1 MGFAACTNEVEEFS
15 IQQTPA
21 ETAKG
26 IELGEGF
33 KINVAYSGVDAE
45 TRAIL
50 ERNEANTGW
59 KASWQTNDKI
69 GAAMYSM
76 VLSRYTAANA
86 PKPEQIGDV
95 TPTGIKNF
103 LTESP
108 KFYYSNNEYAF
119 VEGGDGITFAS
130 QSNAMVGAYMLY
142 YPFNEDLNK
151 QTAFSAIPVYTS
163 SEKAKDNLT
172 FDVENIGEE
181 VSERI
186 FAANVAY
193 FEEGGTQAPE
203 FTVKQVPNLY
213 MVKFSIAEKLLMK
226 LDEPL
231 TINQILIEANG
242 GEGVKVI
249 YKNGTVAPKKT
260 NPSYDDLNKIDTP
273 KNVNKPNEEQY
284 GLGVWN
290 STKKEHEYIA
300 FNGTDKTESL
310 IVTPTYSKENEALN
324 AEYAIDV
331 VGEEGKTAPFYFS
344 ALPMDPNVKEVTFT
358 IVGEVNGVQKVYSKV
373 YSESTWGAEKWS
385 KLKALLTGMGETV
398 NLNVILDSDK
408 AAAKIYT
415 ANQFKA
421 KYAADTDD
429 AVQTYHF
436 AMDLGDELA
445 DFIVEKDVKF
455 EGKKVT
461 IGGIKNS
468 TFEAENEINVI
479 GDVIAEGGKTITFKN
494 YVTVGGKVEAN
505 TIPVTVGTTTT
516 NKPGVVKFN
525 GAHATLGSAAVT
537 KDITVN
543 GAGSSVSAA
552 KKIGAA
558 NFNVTNGTI
567 NFSDVANATKL
578 TATGATVTIAKGK
591 VTSAEAT
598 NATVT
603 LGNGFVVD
611 TDFTAENSIIELN
624 ANVKGNFEA
633 TNSTIAGNPIVGT
646 TMNLIGSITDKS
658 TNINAGTINADVNSV
673 LNVSELTATTVDVY
687 GVATATKVG
696 TIGTLNV
703 QPLAEV
709 TLTGANA
716 KSSYANVN
724 VLKNETT
731 GKFGTLN
738 VNTKLPVEIIV
749 NNGIINANN
758 AIIAGGEN
766 AGTITGTFA
775 LAGDLTQMGVA
786 DGTTITVEKDAALT
800 ISANTNV
807 AALTNNGTVN
817 VDGKY
822 ALTFAAASNAGTI
835 NVAGTMVEGAA
846 DALAMTADAIINAQK
861 GATLTMKSTSKMG
874 GTVNVFNGCKEVST
888 VSAAFEKVCF
898 EWIGASEPDAKA
910 LEVANNIYL
919 NDAKIAT
926 PEEVKAMNKANIT
939 YIFKGNCAIEANVAI
954 NAGAK
959 TTGLNH
965 SKVIFDG
972 EDINITSKAGATL
985 TLAGVKN
992 IVKNPSKVTLGKNV
1006 NLAGVS
1012 AKWDGSATAIKSA
1025 LHVENGALLIKGEG
1039 TITTKNF
1046 EIVHD

>member
-1 MGFAACTNEVEEFS
+1 MGFAACTNEVEEFG
-15 IQQTPA
+15 IQQTPSEA
-21 ETAKG
+21 ANG

-76 VLSRYTAANA
+76 VMSRYTAANA

-95 TPTGIKNF
+95 TNIKNF
-103 LTESP
+103 LND
-108 KFYYSNNEYAF
+108 YYNSNNEYAF

-151 QTAFSAIPVYTS
+151 QTAFNAIPVYTS
-163 SEKAKDNLT
+163 AEKATDKLT

-242 GEGVKVI
+242 GEGVNVI

-260 NPSYDDLNKIDTP
+260 NPSNDDLNKIGTP

-300 FNGTDKTESL
+300 FNGTDETESL
-310 IVTPTYSKENEALN
+310 IVTPDYSEENEALN

-373 YSESTWGAEKWS
+373 YNESWENWS

-398 NLNVILDSDK
+398 NLNVVLNSDK
-408 AAAKIYT
+408 AADKIYT
-415 ANQFKA
+415 VEQFMA
-421 KYAADTDD
+421 KYAADKDND
-429 AVQTYHF
+429 AQRYHF
-436 AMDLGDELA
+436 AVDLGDGLA

-468 TFEAENEINVI
+468 TFVADNEINVI
-479 GDVIAEGGKTITFKN
+479 GDVIAEGGKTITFNN

-516 NKPGVVKFN
+516 NKPGVVTFK

-552 KKIGAA
+552 KKIEAA

-567 NFSDVANATKL
+567 NFSDIANATKL

-603 LGNGFVVD
+603 LGNGFAVD
-611 TDFTAENSIIELN
+611 TDFTAENSTITLD
-624 ANVKGNFEA
+624 ANVKGAFAA
-633 TNSTIAGNPIVGT
+633 TNSTIAGNPTVG
-646 TMNLIGSITDKS
+646 TMNLVGSITDKT
-658 TNINAGTINADVNSV
+658 TNIKAGTITADVNSV

-738 VNTKLPVEIIV
+738 VNTKLPVEIIE

-766 AGTITGTFA
+766 AGTITGTFT
-775 LAGDLTQMGVA
+775 LAGEFAQKGVA

-817 VDGKY
+817 VEGKS

-846 DALAMTADAIINAQK
+846 DALTMTADAIINAQK
-861 GATLTMKSTSKMG
+861 GATLTMNSTSKKI
-874 GTVNVFNGCKEVST
+874 GTVNVFNGCKELST
-888 VSAAFEKVCF
+888 VTDAFKKVCF
-898 EWIGASEPDAKA
+898 EWIGSAEPDANA
-910 LEVANNIYL
+910 LAVANNIYL
-919 NDAKIAT
+919 NGAKIAT
-926 PEEVKAMNKANIT
+926 DEEVNAMQEKNKT
-939 YIFKGNCAIEANVAI
+939 YIFTGNCNIEKSVTIA
-954 NAGAK
+954 AGK
-959 TTGLNH
+959 SGKNYST
-965 SKVIFDG
+965 VIFDG
-972 EDINITSKAGATL
+972 EEINITSKTAVTM
-985 TLAGVKN
+985 TLAGLNNV
-992 IVKNPSKVTLGKNV
+992 VKNPSKVSLGDNITLN
-1006 NLAGVS
+1006 A
-1012 AKWDGSATAIKSA
+1012 AKSGWDGATSQYAK
-1025 LHVENGALLIKGEG
+1025 LTVENGAILYNGNATIKNLVIER
-1039 TITTKNF
+1039 K
-1046 EIVHD
+1046 

>member
-1 MGFAACTNEVEEFS
+1 MGFAACTNEVEEFG
-15 IQQTPA
+15 IQQTPT

-76 VLSRYTAANA
+76 VMSRYTATNV
-86 PKPEQIGDV
+86 PKDKEVGDV
-95 TPTGIKNF
+95 YYAKYF
-103 LTESP
+103 LP
-108 KFYYSNNEYAF
+108 DYYNSNNEYTF
-119 VEGGDGITFAS
+119 VEGEDGITFAS
-130 QSNAMVGAYMLY
+130 ESNAMVGTYLLY

-151 QTAFSAIPVYTS
+151 QTAFNAIPVYTS
-163 SEKAKDNLT
+163 AEKATDKLT

-181 VSERI
+181 VSKRI

-231 TINQILIEANG
+231 TINEILIEANG
-242 GEGVKVI
+242 GEGVNVI

-260 NPSYDDLNKIDTP
+260 NPSYDDLNKLGDPVDP
-273 KNVNKPNEEQY
+273 KKPNEKLY
-284 GLGVWN
+284 GLGEWN
-290 STKKEHEYIA
+290 GKEHQYIA

-310 IVTPTYSKENEALN
+310 IVTPDYSEENEALN

-331 VGEEGKTAPFYFS
+331 VGDEGKTAPFYFS

-398 NLNVILDSDK
+398 NLNVVLDSDK
-408 AAAKIYT
+408 AADKIYT
-415 ANQFKA
+415 VDQFKA
-421 KYAADTDD
+421 KYAADTDK
-429 AVQTYHF
+429 AAQTYHF
-436 AMDLGDELA
+436 AMDLGDKLA

-468 TFEAENEINVI
+468 TFVADNEINVI
-479 GDVIAEGGKTITFKN
+479 GDVIAEGGKTITFNN

-505 TIPVTVGTTTT
+505 TIPVTDGNKTT
-516 NKPGVVKFN
+516 NKPGVVTFK

-543 GAGSSVSAA
+543 GAGSSVSAT
-552 KKIGAA
+552 KKIVAA

-567 NFSDVANATKL
+567 NFSDIANATKL
-578 TATGATVTIAKGK
+578 TATGAIVTIAKGK

-598 NATVT
+598 DATVT

-611 TDFTAENSIIELN
+611 TDFTAENSKITLD
-624 ANVKGNFEA
+624 ANVKGTFEA
-633 TNSTIAGNPIVGT
+633 TESKIAGNPIVG
-646 TMNLIGSITDKS
+646 TMNLIGSITDKT
-658 TNINAGTINADVNSV
+658 TNINAGTITADVNSV
-673 LNVSELTATTVDVY
+673 LNVSELKATTVDVY
-687 GVATATKVG
+687 GVATATKVA

-709 TLTGANA
+709 TLTGASA
-716 KSSYANVN
+716 ATSYAKVH

-738 VNTKLPVEIIV
+738 VNTKLPVEISE

-766 AGTITGTFA
+766 VGTITGAFTLTGEFA
-775 LAGDLTQMGVA
+775 QKGVA

-846 DALAMTADAIINAQK
+846 DALTMTADAIINAQK

-910 LEVANNIYL
+910 LAVANNIYL
-919 NDAKIAT
+919 NDAKIAST
-926 PEEVKAMNKANIT
+926 EEVKAMNKANIT
-939 YIFKGNCAIEANVAI
+939 YIFKGNCAIEADVAI

-992 IVKNPSKVTLGKNV
+992 TVKNPSKVTLGKNV

-1025 LHVENGALLIKGEG
+1025 LHVENGALLIKEG

>member
-1 MGFAACTNEVEEFS
+1 MGFAACTNEVEEFA
-15 IQQTPA
+15 IQQTPT

-76 VLSRYTAANA
+76 VLSRYTATNA

-151 QTAFSAIPVYTS
+151 QTAFNAIPVYTS
-163 SEKAKDNLT
+163 AEKATDKLT
-172 FDVENIGEE
+172 FNVENIGEE
-181 VSERI
+181 VSKRI

-242 GEGVKVI
+242 GEGVNVI

-260 NPSYDDLNKIDTP
+260 NPSSDDLNKLGEPFDP
-273 KNVNKPNEEQY
+273 KKPNEKLY
-284 GLGVWN
+284 GLGYWN
-290 STKKEHEYIA
+290 GKEHQYIA
-300 FNGTDKTESL
+300 FDGTDKTESL
-310 IVTPTYSKENEALN
+310 IVTPDYSEENEALN

-344 ALPMDPNVKEVTFT
+344 ALPMHTDVKEVTFT
-358 IVGEVNGVQKVYSKV
+358 IVGEVNGVQKVYSKT
-373 YSESTWGAEKWS
+373 YNDSWENWS
-385 KLKALLTGMGETV
+385 KFKALLTGMGETV
-398 NLNVILDSDK
+398 NLNVVLDSDK
-408 AAAKIYT
+408 AAEKIYT
-415 ANQFKA
+415 VEQFKA
-421 KYAADTDD
+421 KYAADTDE
-429 AVQTYHF
+429 AAQTYHF
-436 AMDLGDELA
+436 AIDLGNRLA
-445 DFIVEKDVKF
+445 DFIVDKDVNFK
-455 EGKKVT
+455 GKKVT

-468 TFEAENEINVI
+468 TFVADNEINVI
-479 GDVIAEGGKTITFKN
+479 GDVIAEGGKTITFNN

-505 TIPVTVGTTTT
+505 TIPVPEGKTTK
-516 NKPGVVKFN
+516 NKPGVVTFK

-543 GAGSSVSAA
+543 GAGSSVSAV
-552 KKIGAA
+552 KKIEAA

-567 NFSDVANATKL
+567 NFSDIANATKL

-598 NATVT
+598 DANVT

-611 TDFTAENSIIELN
+611 TDFTANKSIIALD
-624 ANVKGNFEA
+624 ANVKGTFEA
-633 TNSTIAGNPIVGT
+633 TKSEISGNPIVS
-646 TMNLIGSITDKS
+646 TMNLIGSTTDKS
-658 TNINAGTINADVNSV
+658 TNITDAGTINADVNSV
-673 LNVSELTATTVDVY
+673 LNVSELNATTVDVY

-724 VLKNETT
+724 VLKNATT

-738 VNTKLPVEIIV
+738 VNTKLPVEIIE

-766 AGTITGTFA
+766 VGTITGAFTIAGEFA
-775 LAGDLTQMGVA
+775 QKGVA

-807 AALTNNGTVN
+807 AALTNNGTVT
-817 VDGKY
+817 VEGKY

-846 DALAMTADAIINAQK
+846 DALTMTADAIINAQK
-861 GATLTMKSTSKMG
+861 GATLTMNSTSQKI
-874 GTVNVFNGCKEVST
+874 GTVNVFNGCKDLST
-888 VSAAFEKVCF
+888 VPAAFNKVCF
-898 EWIGASEPDAKA
+898 EWVGNAEPDAIA
-910 LEVANNIYL
+910 LPVANNIYL
-919 NDAKIAT
+919 NGAKIAT
-926 PEEVKAMNKANIT
+926 EEEVKAMNKANIT
-939 YIFKGNCAIEANVAI
+939 YIFKGNCAIEAAKVII
-954 NAGAK
+954 NPGK
-959 TTGLNH
+959 TGTGVGH

-985 TLAGVKN
+985 TLAGIQNAVT
-992 IVKNPSKVTLGKNV
+992 NPSKVTLGKNV
-1006 NLAGVS
+1006 TLAG
-1012 AKWDGSATAIKSA
+1012 AKAANWDGSATKISTA
-1025 LHVENGALLIKGEG
+1025 LHVEDGALLIKGEG
-1039 TITTKNF
+1039 TIANTLA
-1046 EIVHD
+1046 IVHD

>member
-15 IQQTPA
+15 IQQTPSEA
-21 ETAKG
+21 ANG

-76 VLSRYTAANA
+76 VMSRYTATNV
-86 PKPEQIGDV
+86 PKDKEVGDV
-95 TPTGIKNF
+95 YYANYF
-103 LTESP
+103 LP
-108 KFYYSNNEYAF
+108 DYYNSNNEYTF
-119 VEGGDGITFAS
+119 VEGEDGITFAS
-130 QSNAMVGAYMLY
+130 ESNAMVGTYLLY

-151 QTAFSAIPVYTS
+151 QTAFNAIPVYTS
-163 SEKAKDNLT
+163 AEKATDKLT

-181 VSERI
+181 VSKRI

-231 TINQILIEANG
+231 TINEILIEANG
-242 GEGVKVI
+242 GEGVNVI

-260 NPSYDDLNKIDTP
+260 NPSFDDLNKLGDPVDP
-273 KNVNKPNEEQY
+273 KKPNEKLY
-284 GLGVWN
+284 GLGEWN
-290 STKKEHEYIA
+290 GKEHQYIA

-310 IVTPTYSKENEALN
+310 IVTPDYSEENEALN

-398 NLNVILDSDK
+398 NLNVVLDSDK
-408 AAAKIYT
+408 AASKIYT
-415 ANQFKA
+415 VDQFKA
-421 KYAADTDD
+421 KYAADTDE

-436 AMDLGDELA
+436 AMDLGDKLA

-455 EGKKVT
+455 EGKKIT

-468 TFEAENEINVI
+468 TFVADNEINVI
-479 GDVIAEGGKTITFKN
+479 GDVIAEGGKTITFNN

-505 TIPVTVGTTTT
+505 TIPVTEGKTTT
-516 NKPGVVKFN
+516 NKPGVVTFK
-525 GAHATLGSAAVT
+525 GAHATLCSAAVT

-543 GAGSSVSAA
+543 GAGSSVSAV
-552 KKIGAA
+552 KKIVAA

-598 NATVT
+598 DAKVT
-603 LGNGFVVD
+603 LQNGFVVD
-611 TDFTAENSIIELN
+611 TDFTAENSEITLD
-624 ANVKGNFEA
+624 ANVKGIFEA
-633 TNSTIAGNPIVGT
+633 TKSTIAGNPIVGT
-646 TMNLIGSITDKS
+646 MNLIGSITDKT

-738 VNTKLPVEIIV
+738 VNTKLPVEIIE

-758 AIIAGGEN
+758 AIITGGEN

-807 AALTNNGTVN
+807 AALTNNGTVT

-835 NVAGTMVEGAA
+835 NVAGTTVEGAA
-846 DALAMTADAIINAQK
+846 DALTMTADAIINAQK

-874 GTVNVFNGCKEVST
+874 GTVNVFNGCKELST
-888 VSAAFEKVCF
+888 VPAAFEKVCF
-898 EWIGASEPDAKA
+898 EWIGASEPDAMA

-919 NDAKIAT
+919 NDAKIAN
-926 PEEVKAMNKANIT
+926 EAEVNAMKKADIT

-954 NAGAK
+954 ASGK
-959 TTGLNH
+959 TGLKY
-965 SKVIFDG
+965 STVIFDG

-992 IVKNPSKVTLGKNV
+992 TVKNPSKVTLGKNV

-1012 AKWDGSATAIKSA
+1012 AKWDGAADTKKSA

>member
-1 MGFAACTNEVEEFS
+1 MGFAACTNEVEEFG
-15 IQQTPA
+15 IQQTPSEA
-21 ETAKG
+21 ANG

-76 VLSRYTAANA
+76 VMSRYTATNV
-86 PKPEQIGDV
+86 PKDKEVGDV
-95 TPTGIKNF
+95 TSTGIRYF
-103 LTESP
+103 LND
-108 KFYYSNNEYAF
+108 YYNSNNEYAF
-119 VEGGDGITFAS
+119 VEGGEGITFAS
-130 QSNAMVGAYMLY
+130 QSNAMVGTYMLY

-151 QTAFSAIPVYTS
+151 QTAFNAIPVYTS
-163 SEKAKDNLT
+163 AEKATDKLT

-181 VSERI
+181 VSKRI

-193 FEEGGTQAPE
+193 FEEGGSRAPE

-242 GEGVKVI
+242 GEGVNVI

-260 NPSYDDLNKIDTP
+260 NPSADDLNKIDTP
-273 KNVNKPNEEQY
+273 MDAKKPNEAQY

-290 STKKEHEYIA
+290 KDTKEHDYIA

-310 IVTPTYSKENEALN
+310 IVTPDYSEENEALN

-331 VGEEGKTAPFYFS
+331 VGDDGKTAPFYFS
-344 ALPMDPNVKEVTFT
+344 ALPMHTDVKEVTFT

-373 YSESTWGAEKWS
+373 YNESWENWS
-385 KLKALLTGMGETV
+385 KLKPLLTGMGETV
-398 NLNVILDSDK
+398 NLNVVLDSDK
-408 AAAKIYT
+408 AASKIYT
-415 ANQFKA
+415 VEQFKA
-421 KYAADTDD
+421 KYAADTDK
-429 AVQTYHF
+429 AAQTYHI
-436 AMDLGDELA
+436 AVDLGNGLA
-445 DFIVEKDVKF
+445 DFIVDKDVNFK
-455 EGKKVT
+455 GKKVT

-468 TFEAENEINVI
+468 TFVADNEINVI
-479 GDVIAEGGKTITFKN
+479 GDVIAEGGKTITFNN

-505 TIPVTVGTTTT
+505 TIPVIDGTKTT
-516 NKPGVVKFN
+516 NEPGVVTFK

-543 GAGSSVSAA
+543 GAGSSVSAV
-552 KKIGAA
+552 KKIEAA

-567 NFSDVANATKL
+567 NFSDIANATKL

-591 VTSAEAT
+591 VTSVEAT
-598 NATVT
+598 NEAEVI
-603 LGNGFVVD
+603 LGKEFTVD
-611 TDFTAENSIIELN
+611 TDFTAENCDITLD
-624 ANVKGNFEA
+624 ANVNTFTA

-646 TMNLIGSITDKS
+646 MNLIGSITDKT

-687 GVATATKVG
+687 GVATATKVV

-716 KSSYANVN
+716 KSSYAKVN

-738 VNTKLPVEIIV
+738 VNTKLPVEIIE

-758 AIIAGGEN
+758 AIITGGEN

-807 AALTNNGTVN
+807 AALTNNGTVT

-846 DALAMTADAIINAQK
+846 DALTMTADAIINAQK
-861 GATLTMKSTSKMG
+861 GATLTMNSTSKKI

-898 EWIGASEPDAKA
+898 EWIGASEPDEKA
-910 LEVANNIYL
+910 LAVANNIYL
-919 NDAKIAT
+919 NDAKIAN
-926 PEEVKAMNKANIT
+926 EAEVNAMKKADIT
-939 YIFKGNCAIEANVAI
+939 YIFKGNCAIEADVPI
-954 NAGAK
+954 NPGKK
-959 TTGLNH
+959 TTGVGH

-972 EDINITSKAGATL
+972 EDINITTKTGGVTL
-985 TLAGVKN
+985 TLAGIQN
-992 IVKNPSKVTLGKNV
+992 TVKNPSKVTLGKNV
-1006 NLAGVS
+1006 SLAGVS

-1025 LHVENGALLIKGEG
+1025 LHVENGALLIKEG

>member
-1 MGFAACTNEVEEFS
+1 MGFAACTNEVEEFG
-15 IQQTPA
+15 IQQTPT

-151 QTAFSAIPVYTS
+151 QTAFNAIPVYTS
-163 SEKAKDNLT
+163 AEKATDKLT
-172 FDVENIGEE
+172 FNVENIGGE

-193 FEEGGTQAPE
+193 FEEGGSRAPE

-242 GEGVKVI
+242 GEGVNVI
-249 YKNGTVAPKKT
+249 YKNGTVKPKKT
-260 NPSYDDLNKIDTP
+260 NPSADDLNKLGDPVDP
-273 KNVNKPNEEQY
+273 KKPNEKLY
-284 GLGVWN
+284 GLGEWN
-290 STKKEHEYIA
+290 GKEHDYIW
-300 FNGTDKTESL
+300 FDGTDKTESL
-310 IVTPTYSKENEALN
+310 IVTPDYSEENEALN

-344 ALPMDPNVKEVTFT
+344 ALPMHTDVKEVTFT
-358 IVGEVNGVQKVYSKV
+358 IVGEVNGVQKVYSKT
-373 YSESTWGAEKWS
+373 YNESWENWS
-385 KLKALLTGMGETV
+385 KLKPLLTGMGETV
-398 NLNVILDSDK
+398 NLNVVLDSDK
-408 AAAKIYT
+408 AAEKIYT
-415 ANQFKA
+415 VEQFKA
-421 KYAADTDD
+421 KYAADTDKT
-429 AVQTYHF
+429 AQTYHF
-436 AMDLGDELA
+436 AVDLGNGLA

-455 EGKKVT
+455 AGKKVT

-468 TFEAENEINVI
+468 TFEAANEINVI
-479 GDVIAEGGKTITFKN
+479 GDVIAEGGKTITFNN

-505 TIPVTVGTTTT
+505 TIPVTEGKTTT
-516 NKPGVVKFN
+516 NKPGVVTFN

-543 GAGSSVSAA
+543 GAGSSVSAV

-567 NFSDVANATKL
+567 NFSDIANATKL

-591 VTSAEAT
+591 VTSVEAT
-598 NATVT
+598 DATVT

-611 TDFTAENSIIELN
+611 TDFTAVDSEITLE
-624 ANVKGNFEA
+624 ANVKGTFEA
-633 TNSTIAGNPIVGT
+633 TNSEIYGTPIVG
-646 TMNLIGSITDKS
+646 TMNLIGSITDKT
-658 TNINAGTINADVNSV
+658 TNINAGTITADVNSV
-673 LNVSELTATTVDVY
+673 LNVSELKATTVDVY

-738 VNTKLPVEIIV
+738 VNTKLPVEIIE

-758 AIIAGGEN
+758 AIITGGEN

-775 LAGDLTQMGVA
+775 LAGELTQMGVA

-817 VDGKY
+817 VEGKY

-861 GATLTMKSTSKMG
+861 GATLTMKSASKMG
-874 GTVNVFNGCKEVST
+874 GTVNVFNGCKELST
-888 VSAAFEKVCF
+888 VPAAFAKVCF
-898 EWIGASEPDAKA
+898 EWIGSAEPDANA
-910 LEVANNIYL
+910 LAAANNIYL
-919 NDAKIAT
+919 NGAKIAT
-926 PEEVKAMNKANIT
+926 DPEVDAMQAKNKT
-939 YIFKGNCAIEANVAI
+939 YIFTGNCNIEKNVNIA
-954 NAGAK
+954 AGK
-959 TTGLNH
+959 SGKDYST
-965 SKVIFDG
+965 VIFDG
-972 EDINITSKAGATL
+972 EEINITSKTAVTMTL
-985 TLAGVKN
+985 SGLNNV
-992 IVKNPSKVTLGKNV
+992 VKNPSKVSLGDNITLGANK
-1006 NLAGVS
+1006 A
-1012 AKWDGSATAIKSA
+1012 AWDGAATQYAK
-1025 LHVENGALLIKGEG
+1025 LTVENGAILYNGNATIKNLVVER
-1039 TITTKNF
+1039 K
-1046 EIVHD
+1046 